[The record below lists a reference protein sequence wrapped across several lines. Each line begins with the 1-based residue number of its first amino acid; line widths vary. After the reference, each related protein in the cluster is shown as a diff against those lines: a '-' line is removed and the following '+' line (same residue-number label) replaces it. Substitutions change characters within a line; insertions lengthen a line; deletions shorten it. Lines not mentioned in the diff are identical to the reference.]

1 MYYIPPYLTV
11 FVSLE
16 LRGHSFIVK
25 LTVSLLLKVIF
36 LLIDSSIREI
46 VNLNSIFGKQKEVG
60 SQLYDAT
67 SYDIHFGIHIVV
79 IPSVFDA
86 Y

>member
-46 VNLNSIFGKQKEVG
+46 VNLNSIFGK
-60 SQLYDAT
+60 
-67 SYDIHFGIHIVV
+67 
-79 IPSVFDA
+79 
-86 Y
+86 

>member
-11 FVSLE
+11 FASLE

-46 VNLNSIFGKQKEVG
+46 VNLNSIFGKQKEVEPL
-60 SQLYDAT
+60 LYDAT
-67 SYDIHFGIHIVV
+67 SYDIHFGIHTVV